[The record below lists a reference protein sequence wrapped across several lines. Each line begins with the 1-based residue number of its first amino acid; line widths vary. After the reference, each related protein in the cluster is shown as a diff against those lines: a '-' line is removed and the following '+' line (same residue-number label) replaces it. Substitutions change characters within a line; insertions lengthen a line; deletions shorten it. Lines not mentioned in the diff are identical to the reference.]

1 MTSKNGM
8 NDIAVA
14 LQKMAN
20 IGAFHVVR
28 LSQKYISK
36 SQVAQGIFLWIFVAR
51 RKTCLVKIVSRKN
64 DILSEIITN
73 CSSKMINN

>member
-28 LSQKYISK
+28 LSQKNIFK
-36 SQVAQGIFLWIFVAR
+36 LQVA
-51 RKTCLVKIVSRKN
+51 
-64 DILSEIITN
+64 
-73 CSSKMINN
+73 